1 VRPPSDMP
9 QAARP
14 GSRRRR
20 RGIII
25 ALVILVILIAS
36 LRTFAV
42 FYTDALWF
50 SSVNLHSVWLKLFE
64 IKAGLMIVFGVIF
77 AVMLLASL
85 LVAERLAPKGPSLD
99 AEDEFVK
106 RYQEVIGPYARWLRV
121 AVVTILSLI
130 VGSQAIGQWQN
141 WILFRNGTNFDA
153 TDPQF
158 HRNVGYFVFTLPF
171 QQFLVHWALVAL
183 FIVLLVTILSHY
195 LNGGIRMQGSRPRVR
210 PAVKAHISVILGLL
224 ALVKAVGYYLA
235 RFNLDLSSNGYV
247 QGAGYTDVHARL
259 PALELLILV
268 SLAAAALLI
277 YNIRRQGWALPI
289 LGVGLWFLV
298 ALTAG
303 TIYPAA
309 VQALKV
315 NPAQNTLE
323 RPYIQRNIDATRAA
337 MDLNNVKSVSYPASS
352 TLTASQLSANS
363 DTLANVRLWDPQ
375 QTQPTYDK
383 LQDIRSYYQFNTL
396 AVDRYKVNGK
406 ETPTIVGV
414 REINDA
420 DLPSTSWVNTT
431 LQYTH
436 GYGMIISPANATTS
450 NGDPSFAV
458 GDVPPNSNSG
468 LPTVTQPSI
477 YFGLNNSGYVV
488 ANTKQP
494 EIDYQVAN
502 GTNVET
508 HYQGDGGVQ
517 LSSFFV
523 QAMFALR
530 FSDLN
535 LIISNQITNKSR
547 LMFDRGVQARVAK
560 AAPFLKLDS
569 DPYPVLL
576 GGHIDWIQDA
586 YTTTDNY
593 PYAQNANTGAV
604 ADGSGLN
611 STFNYVRNSV
621 KVLID
626 AYTGKM
632 TFYVMDPS
640 DPIIRTYENAFPGM
654 FTPASKMS
662 AALKAH
668 LRYPEDIF
676 TVQATTYGRY
686 HITKASSF
694 YSAADAWALSPS
706 PGSGSPS
713 QALATTLTTNAQGQ
727 QVSTG
732 QLVRMSPIYQ
742 VMQVPGQT
750 QQSFTMI
757 NAFVPVSQQ
766 SQIQT
771 LSGFMIAGSD
781 PGHYGQLDMFVTPRN
796 NPVNGPS
803 IVAAKIDATPTVSQ
817 AITLVNQNG
826 SSALLGNVL
835 MIPVA
840 DSLLYIQPLYVE
852 SSRNAFPELQ
862 KVIAVYGNKP
872 AAIGDTLAS
881 ALTQVFAA
889 PVSTSGGSSSTG
901 ELSPQVRALLNAA
914 QQAYAQS
921 QTDLKAG
928 NLGAY
933 QSDINTLESNLA
945 EVQQLTGG
953 TSPTTTTTT
962 TAP

>member
-1 VRPPSDMP
+1 MPTTTRPST
-9 QAARP
+9 
-14 GSRRRR
+14 RRRR
-20 RGIII
+20 RWII
-25 ALVILVILIAS
+25 AVIVVLVLLILS
-36 LRTFAV
+36 LRTFAI

-50 SSVNLHSVWLKLFE
+50 SSVNLHSVWAKLFE
-64 IKAGLMIVFGVIF
+64 IKAGLMITFAVIF
-77 AVMLLASL
+77 AVLLLASL
-85 LVAERLAPKGPSLD
+85 MVAERLAPKGPSLD

-106 RYQEVIGPYARWLRV
+106 RYQEVIGPYARWLRIG
-121 AVVTILSLI
+121 VVVVLSLI
-130 VGSQAIGQWQN
+130 VGSQAIGQWNN
-141 WILFRNGTNFDA
+141 WILFRHSTSFGV

-158 HRNVGYFVFTLPF
+158 HRDVSYYVMTLPF
-171 QQFLVHWALVAL
+171 EMFLVHWALVAL
-183 FIVLLVTILSHY
+183 FVVLLVTLLSHY
-195 LNGGIRMQGSRPRVR
+195 LNGGIRVQGSRPRVR

-268 SLAAAALLI
+268 SLAAAVLLI

-323 RPYIQRNIDATRAA
+323 RPYIQRNIDATRVA
-337 MDLNNVKSVSYPASS
+337 MGINDVKSSPYQASS
-352 TLTASQLSANS
+352 NLTASQLSTNS
-363 DTLANVRLWDPQ
+363 DTLANVRLWDPT
-375 QTQPTYDK
+375 QTQQTYDK
-383 LQDIRSYYQFNTL
+383 LQDIRTQYQFNSL
-396 AVDRYKVNGK
+396 AVDRYKINGV
-406 ETPTIVGV
+406 ETPVIVGV

-420 DLPSTSWVNTT
+420 DLPSSSWVNTT

-436 GYGMIISPANATTS
+436 GYGMIISPGNTATS
-450 NGDPSFAV
+450 NGDPQFDV
-458 GDVPPNSNSG
+458 GGVPPVSTTSQLN
-468 LPTVTQPSI
+468 VTQPSV

-494 EIDYQVAN
+494 EIDYQLTN

-508 HYQGDGGVQ
+508 HYTGDGGVQ
-517 LSSFFV
+517 LSNFFD

-530 FSDLN
+530 FSDYN
-535 LIISNQITNKSR
+535 LLISNQITSKSR

-560 AAPFLKLDS
+560 AAPFLSLDA

-576 GGHIDWIQDA
+576 NGQIDWVQDA

-593 PYAQNANTGAV
+593 PYAQNANTSALP
-604 ADGSGLN
+604 AGSGLN
-611 STFNYVRNSV
+611 QNFNYVRNSV
-621 KVLID
+621 KVLIN
-626 AYTGKM
+626 AYTGMM
-632 TFYVMDPS
+632 TFYVMDPK
-640 DPIIRTYENAFPGM
+640 DPIIQTYEKAFPGM

-662 AALKAH
+662 SALRAH

-676 TVQATTYGRY
+676 TVQATMYGKY
-686 HITKASSF
+686 HITSATSF
-694 YSAADAWALSPS
+694 YNASDAWTLSPS
-706 PGSGSPS
+706 PGAGSPS
-713 QALATTLTTNAQGQ
+713 QALQTTLTTNAQGEE
-727 QVSTG
+727 VSTG

-742 VMQVPGQT
+742 EMQVPGEA
-750 QQSFTMI
+750 QQSF
-757 NAFVPVSQQ
+757 NLLDALVPVSGQ

-781 PGHYGQLDMFVTPRN
+781 PHDYGQLKMFVTPRN
-796 NPVNGPS
+796 SPVNGPA
-803 IVAAKIDATPTVSQ
+803 IVSAQIDATPKVSQ
-817 AITLVNQNG
+817 QITLLNSNG

-840 DSLLYIQPLYVE
+840 NSLLYVQPLYVE
-852 SSRNAFPELQ
+852 SSRNAVPELQ
-862 KVIAVYGNKP
+862 MVIAVYGKTYSIQP
-872 AAIGDTLAS
+872 TLGA
-881 ALTQVFAA
+881 ALTQVFQA
-889 PVSTSGGSSSTG
+889 PVSTTPSSGSTG
-901 ELSPQVRALLNAA
+901 TLSPEVRNFLNEAQAA
-914 QQAYAQS
+914 YEQS

-933 QSDINTLESNLA
+933 QTDITNLETYLND
-945 EVQQLTGG
+945 VQQLTGG
-953 TSPTTTTTT
+953 TVTPTTTTTT
-962 TAP
+962 TTTPSGASG